1 MEGSQALGLKVLR
14 REKRKISTQLVR
26 KSVKNY
32 IFTDEFLLAVWHEF
46 SREAEREGGA
56 LRAGVTGARRAHFCP
71 DVFSAPFCR
80 VVRAVFL
87 PPPAAGYII
96 VAERAELPARAA
108 GLRGT
113 SGGMS
118 CTGAGGKFF
127 RGDEAE

>member
-1 MEGSQALGLKVLR
+1 MFLFYYK
-14 REKRKISTQLVR
+14 KCKISTKLVR

-32 IFTDEFLLAVWHEF
+32 IFTDEFLLAVCHEF
-46 SREAEREGGA
+46 SHEAEREGGGPS
-56 LRAGVTGARRAHFCP
+56 RRRNRARRAHFCP
-71 DVFSAPFCR
+71 DVFSVSFCR

-118 CTGAGGKFF
+118 CAGAGGKFF